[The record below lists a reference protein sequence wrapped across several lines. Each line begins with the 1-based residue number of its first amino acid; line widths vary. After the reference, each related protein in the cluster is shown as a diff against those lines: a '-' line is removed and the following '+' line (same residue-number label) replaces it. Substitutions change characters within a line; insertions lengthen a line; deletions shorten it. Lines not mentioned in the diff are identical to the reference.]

1 MKPQIGT
8 TSFSFTTSD
17 DRELEVEAT
26 VYFDSYGGSS
36 LDSIIVSEDDEE
48 IEFESLNILDK
59 NGIESKAINK
69 AEPQDEVYDEYE
81 DLDFE

>member
-26 VYFDSYGGSS
+26 VYFDSDGLSEVES
-36 LDSIIVSEDDEE
+36 LTVSEDDEE
-48 IEFESLNILDK
+48 IEFDSLLQIDK
-59 NGIESKAINK
+59 NAIDFKACYK
-69 AEPQDEVYDEYE
+69 AEPQDEVYDEYN
-81 DLDFE
+81 DLEFE